1 MIEKAI
7 TLVGMSGVGKTH
19 WSWALEKQGWH
30 HYNVDYLIGTKY
42 LKDELKDK
50 VGAAVKLDDLTP
62 LSKYIG
68 QVGNPAKG
76 ALPLEEFRRRQK
88 CYIDAEQQALYDMRE
103 AVQKYGHKVVNDST
117 GSLCEV
123 GDEELYAQLG
133 EDSLFVYLHQKK
145 RR

>member
-50 VGAAVKLDDLTP
+50 VGAAVKLNDLTP

-88 CYIDAEQQALYDMRE
+88 C
-103 AVQKYGHKVVNDST
+103 
-117 GSLCEV
+117 
-123 GDEELYAQLG
+123 
-133 EDSLFVYLHQKK
+133 
-145 RR
+145 